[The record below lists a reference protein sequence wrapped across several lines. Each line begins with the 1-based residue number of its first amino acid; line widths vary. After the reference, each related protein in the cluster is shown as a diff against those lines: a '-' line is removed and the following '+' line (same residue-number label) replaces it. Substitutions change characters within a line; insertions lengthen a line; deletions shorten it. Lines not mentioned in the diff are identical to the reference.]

1 MEELEEKLHKNEQER
16 DSLNLELERVRND
29 QEELLGKM
37 SKFEDRIQELES
49 ELDEARQEIID
60 ARNMPSG
67 ESIEVRFM

>member
-1 MEELEEKLHKNEQER
+1 MEELEEKLRKNEQER

-29 QEELLGKM
+29 QEELLGKL

-49 ELDEARQEIID
+49 ELDETRQEIID

-67 ESIEVRFM
+67 ESIEVRFW

>member
-1 MEELEEKLHKNEQER
+1 MEELEEKLRKNEQER
-16 DSLNLELERVRND
+16 DSLDLELERVRND
-29 QEELLGKM
+29 QEELLGKL

-67 ESIEVRFM
+67 ESIEVRFW

>member
-1 MEELEEKLHKNEQER
+1 MEELEEKLRKNEQER

-29 QEELLGKM
+29 QEELLGKL

-67 ESIEVRFM
+67 ESIEVRFW